1 MPLNVSAAQAAASQL
16 FKARQEFLK
25 LDSLP
30 ESCRPMTASDGY
42 AIQEP
47 LVEKLL
53 CVDGA
58 RRLGYKIGA
67 TNPAARDMLGT
78 GEPFAGVLISN
89 FCHASP
95 LTIKAADYHVVVLEP
110 EIALR
115 LGAGLPASGAPYT
128 PEAAARAVEAAA
140 PAIEIVTSP
149 FPVWNEMGIG
159 HIIADN
165 GANGC
170 WIHGDV
176 YTGAA
181 GLAEPSRGFND
192 KRCRGA

>member
-1 MPLNVSAAQAAASQL
+1 MAETGANRYHQEINHASQCQCRQAAASQL

-95 LTIKAADYHVVVLEP
+95 
-110 EIALR
+110 
-115 LGAGLPASGAPYT
+115 
-128 PEAAARAVEAAA
+128 
-140 PAIEIVTSP
+140 
-149 FPVWNEMGIG
+149 
-159 HIIADN
+159 
-165 GANGC
+165 
-170 WIHGDV
+170 
-176 YTGAA
+176 
-181 GLAEPSRGFND
+181 
-192 KRCRGA
+192 